1 MSHSEIERKIRDA
14 RIVVTHGGYGSI
26 YECLKLKKKVI
37 AVPRLKEEGEAL
49 DSGLGQTELVRYLEI
64 DGRILALYDVANL
77 TEKLKDA
84 ESFEPNLTIQ
94 NEVAPAI
101 SRISVLETRPDRK
114 SGYNVFRNIDGL
126 IFKNRLLEMTF
137 FVTDKCNFRCR
148 HCFLLDKLNVKKT
161 KFLSVEEVQEM
172 GKHIHS
178 MQRVHIGGGEPL
190 MRNDISELV
199 LSVAQDWNTETVCLP
214 TNGSQEKNATKVVQL
229 FGEKSKKYLRFHF
242 SLNALGQEMNEFS
255 VHPKAFQLWEGTVIK
270 VQENVKRFKN
280 ISLCVITTFG
290 DYNQS
295 KIDEL
300 MSYIRNRVRPDDIS
314 FALVR
319 PHKSYHPK
327 LDLQK
332 FEELN
337 HQLHCESK
345 SHNPFIRAYRELIR
359 MKIARYY
366 QNPKFYV
373 PCQSG
378 KLRVVMSPEGDVF
391 PCENLGYPEGLDQDR
406 WKMGNIREFDYNIHS
421 LLASDTAKALR
432 KTIRDTRCHCHHGVD
447 MSLSYQSTWRFK
459 LEVTLLGMKYWL
471 HRSRR

>member
-1 MSHSEIERKIRDA
+1 
-14 RIVVTHGGYGSI
+14 
-26 YECLKLKKKVI
+26 
-37 AVPRLKEEGEAL
+37 
-49 DSGLGQTELVRYLEI
+49 
-64 DGRILALYDVANL
+64 
-77 TEKLKDA
+77 
-84 ESFEPNLTIQ
+84 
-94 NEVAPAI
+94 
-101 SRISVLETRPDRK
+101 
-114 SGYNVFRNIDGL
+114 
-126 IFKNRLLEMTF
+126 
-137 FVTDKCNFRCR
+137 
-148 HCFLLDKLNVKKT
+148 
-161 KFLSVEEVQEM
+161 LSVEEVQEM

>member
-64 DGRILALYDVANL
+64 HGRILALYDVANL

-359 MKIARYY
+359 MKIAR
-366 QNPKFYV
+366 
-373 PCQSG
+373 
-378 KLRVVMSPEGDVF
+378 
-391 PCENLGYPEGLDQDR
+391 
-406 WKMGNIREFDYNIHS
+406 
-421 LLASDTAKALR
+421 
-432 KTIRDTRCHCHHGVD
+432 
-447 MSLSYQSTWRFK
+447 
-459 LEVTLLGMKYWL
+459 
-471 HRSRR
+471 

>member
-1 MSHSEIERKIRDA
+1 
-14 RIVVTHGGYGSI
+14 
-26 YECLKLKKKVI
+26 
-37 AVPRLKEEGEAL
+37 
-49 DSGLGQTELVRYLEI
+49 
-64 DGRILALYDVANL
+64 
-77 TEKLKDA
+77 
-84 ESFEPNLTIQ
+84 
-94 NEVAPAI
+94 
-101 SRISVLETRPDRK
+101 
-114 SGYNVFRNIDGL
+114 
-126 IFKNRLLEMTF
+126 
-137 FVTDKCNFRCR
+137 
-148 HCFLLDKLNVKKT
+148 
-161 KFLSVEEVQEM
+161 
-172 GKHIHS
+172 
-178 MQRVHIGGGEPL
+178 
-190 MRNDISELV
+190 
-199 LSVAQDWNTETVCLP
+199 
-214 TNGSQEKNATKVVQL
+214 
-229 FGEKSKKYLRFHF
+229 
-242 SLNALGQEMNEFS
+242 MNEFS